1 MTCFE
6 HVLGRYSKQAA
17 DDRILSACL
26 VAWATN
32 MGLGRMGE
40 ISDITFATLTSTSE
54 NFLRPETL
62 KAANDCI
69 SNAIA
74 ALTLAL
80 KTTSAVYHCPQTQLL
95 CSKKQ
100 DAPGFVGIRQYH

>member
-1 MTCFE
+1 MTSFE

-32 MGLGRMGE
+32 MGLGRMGD
-40 ISDITFATLTSTSE
+40 ISDITFATLASAAE
-54 NFLRPETL
+54 NFLRLETL

-74 ALTLAL
+74 ALAIFRHYDIAGAGPL
-80 KTTSAVYHCPQTQLL
+80 Q
-95 CSKKQ
+95 
-100 DAPGFVGIRQYH
+100 

>member
-17 DDRILSACL
+17 DERILSACL

-40 ISDITFATLTSTSE
+40 ISDITFATLASTSE
-54 NFLRPETL
+54 NFLRLETL
-62 KAANDCI
+62 KAANDCK
-69 SNAIA
+69 SQRHRCSDDFS
-74 ALTLAL
+74 AL
-80 KTTSAVYHCPQTQLL
+80 
-95 CSKKQ
+95 
-100 DAPGFVGIRQYH
+100 